1 MDDKYSLQLPLYQD
15 VRIWFHERIRLLH
28 PLLFVQLFYLSIQL
42 SASRC
47 NEECAVGS
55 YGQDCKGVCDCANG
69 ARCYNIDG
77 GCLCEPG
84 FSGPQCRD
92 RMCPHGKYG
101 MHCER
106 MCLCQDK
113 HTLRWVGVWRRF
125 KQWKHFSEAVLIRGL
140 NLIISLVKLIKLQWA
155 RLLRHNVSRVT

>member
-1 MDDKYSLQLPLYQD
+1 MSDKYSLMSNIILATHNTKWTL
-15 VRIWFHERIRLLH
+15 RFGLWFTSESTTDSCIIS
-28 PLLFVQLFYLSIQL
+28 YLSSSSVYLYNLLL
-42 SASRC
+42 SALRC
-47 NEECAVGS
+47 NEECAVGT

-92 RMCPHGKYG
+92 RMCAHGKYG

-106 MCLCQDK
+106 TCLCQDK

-125 KQWKHFSEAVLIRGL
+125 KLWKYLSEAVSANLGAEFNHLIG
-140 NLIISLVKLIKLQWA
+140 
-155 RLLRHNVSRVT
+155 RVN